1 MLFLV
6 ARLALELFEAKPD
19 VGIARGLCRQRAK
32 SLIDCGKDFVGIF
45 VQITRNCRSL
55 RCKQQ
60 EGGGAIPFKHP
71 HPKVSLYRLVYWEV
85 PWVPMTL
92 FPFSTRIPGGQMVVG
107 HIGHLDLPTGISQNP
122 RPMKNDQILSQITD
136 FCRQADMAETTFG
149 RRVVNDGKL
158 VHRLREGKRITIDTL
173 DRIQA
178 YIAASTGALP
188 PPRGLEVPPE
198 KRDPRGNF
206 RFFENR
212 QKYLLF
218 VHTCSEKRVIA
229 ERVALELSSLHPR
242 PPALRVFDAG
252 VGDGTVLARVMRS
265 MHGRFPHMPFYIA
278 GKELSLEDV
287 RLTLDKVPD
296 RLFEHPATVVVLTNM
311 HYAEAPWLTPASPAA
326 AAGMIWHEVAL
337 RGASSGEF
345 EVQIAE
351 LGPFLEQNWRAN
363 ISPKSGMP
371 IYERPVALVVYRED
385 HRFLLDSIIPRAGR
399 TEANFDLVIASQP
412 YRAKSSV
419 NFRAKRIIAPL
430 ARSLR
435 AGGRLIG
442 IHSHGQDPGLEIIQS
457 VWPGEN
463 PFAVS
468 RHELLRAVKYELGSA
483 GRDLNFNAYADN
495 RSIFR
500 YDMEA
505 LPNEVTGQIGTSTA
519 FAAWNAAVYVAQIED
534 DRLTEMTE
542 NSRTLDAT
550 REVLRKHNGLWFYD
564 ESYVI
569 SRRRD

>member
-1 MLFLV
+1 MILLQASICWSAGVASLV
-6 ARLALELFEAKPD
+6 QSGPSWARDCARAGADPSAAVTIASIKIERRMTSPCIRLALQCFVAATGLAVQGFTVSLP
-19 VGIARGLCRQRAK
+19 GLARQ
-32 SLIDCGKDFVGIF
+32 S
-45 VQITRNCRSL
+45 
-55 RCKQQ
+55 
-60 EGGGAIPFKHP
+60 IPFAGFLRTAMDARVTPAHDEFP
-71 HPKVSLYRLVYWEV
+71 GISL
-85 PWVPMTL
+85 
-92 FPFSTRIPGGQMVVG
+92 GGQKVLG
-107 HIGHLDLPTGISQNP
+107 QPRRPRLPTHP
-122 RPMKNDQILSQITD
+122 AHTPMKNDEILAQISA
-136 FCRQADMAETTFG
+136 FCRQADMAESTFG
-149 RRVVNDGKL
+149 RRTVNDGKL
-158 VHRLREGKRITIDTL
+158 VARLREGKRITIDTL

-178 YIAASTGALP
+178 YIVASSPGGVP

-229 ERVALELSSLHPR
+229 ERVALELASIHPR

-252 VGDGTVLARVMRS
+252 VGDGTVLARVLRS

-287 RLTLDKVPD
+287 RLTLEKVPD
-296 RLFEHPATVVVLTNM
+296 RLFEHPATVFMLTNM
-311 HYAEAPWLTPASPAA
+311 YYAEAPWLAPASPAA
-326 AAGMIWHEVAL
+326 AASMIWHEVAL

-345 EVQIAE
+345 EAQIAE

-363 ISPKSGMP
+363 VSPRSGMP
-371 IYERPVALVVYRED
+371 VYERPVAIVLYRED

-399 TEANFDLVIASQP
+399 SEANFDLIIASQP

-430 ARSLR
+430 ARALR

-442 IHSHGQDPGLEIIQS
+442 IHSHGQDPGIEIIQA

-468 RHELLRAVKYELGSA
+468 RHELLRAVKYELW
-483 GRDLNFNAYADN
+483 
-495 RSIFR
+495 
-500 YDMEA
+500 
-505 LPNEVTGQIGTSTA
+505 
-519 FAAWNAAVYVAQIED
+519 AA
-534 DRLTEMTE
+534 
-542 NSRTLDAT
+542 
-550 REVLRKHNGLWFYD
+550 
-564 ESYVI
+564 
-569 SRRRD
+569 

>member
-1 MLFLV
+1 
-6 ARLALELFEAKPD
+6 
-19 VGIARGLCRQRAK
+19 
-32 SLIDCGKDFVGIF
+32 
-45 VQITRNCRSL
+45 
-55 RCKQQ
+55 
-60 EGGGAIPFKHP
+60 
-71 HPKVSLYRLVYWEV
+71 
-85 PWVPMTL
+85 
-92 FPFSTRIPGGQMVVG
+92 MV
-107 HIGHLDLPTGISQNP
+107 IGHPANPPLPTGLSQSSGA
-122 RPMKNDQILSQITD
+122 MKNDEILSLISE
-136 FCRQADMAETTFG
+136 FCRQADMAESTFG
-149 RRVVNDGKL
+149 RRAVNDGKL

-178 YIAASTGALP
+178 YIAASMPGGVP
-188 PPRGLEVPPE
+188 PPRGLQVPPE

-229 ERVALELSSLHPR
+229 ERVALELGSIHPR

-287 RLTLDKVPD
+287 RLTLEKVPD
-296 RLFEHPATVVVLTNM
+296 RLFEHPATVFVLTNM
-311 HYAEAPWLTPASPAA
+311 YYAEAPWLTPASPAA
-326 AAGMIWHEVAL
+326 AAGMIWHEVPL

-345 EVQIAE
+345 EAQIAE
-351 LGPFLEQNWRAN
+351 LKPFLEQNWRAN
-363 ISPKSGMP
+363 VSPRSGMP
-371 IYERPVALVVYRED
+371 VYERPVAIVLYRED

-399 TEANFDLVIASQP
+399 SEANFDLIIASQP

-430 ARSLR
+430 ARALR

-442 IHSHGQDPGLEIIQS
+442 IHSHGQDPGLEITQA

-483 GRDLNFNAYADN
+483 ARDLNFNAYADN

-505 LPNEVTGQIGTSTA
+505 LPNEVTGSIGTSTA

-534 DRLTEMTE
+534 DRLTEMTQ
-542 NSRTLDAT
+542 SGR
-550 REVLRKHNGLWFYD
+550 LRSGRSAPKD
-564 ESYVI
+564 M
-569 SRRRD
+569 